1 MSIISLCA
9 ITLLGGMCAVII
21 RREHPVFSFCIAL
34 VCACM
39 ILINAL
45 ISVSDITDKI
55 SSVIDNSGVNSEWL
69 MILIKSLG
77 ISCLVRFGCDCCLD
91 AGERKLCTALEIS
104 GKIAVIAIC
113 LPMITGVINT
123 IILLVKV

>member
-1 MSIISLCA
+1 MSVVSLCA
-9 ITLLGGMCAVII
+9 IALLGGICALII

-34 VCACM
+34 ITACL

-45 ISVSDITDKI
+45 GAVSDITDKI
-55 SSVIDNSGVNSEWL
+55 SSVIDNSGVNGEWL

-91 AGERKLCTALEIS
+91 AGERKLCAALEIS

-113 LPMITGVINT
+113 MPMITGVINT

>member
-1 MSIISLCA
+1 
-9 ITLLGGMCAVII
+9 MCALII

-69 MILIKSLG
+69 TILIKSLG
-77 ISCLVRFGCDCCLD
+77 ISFLVRFGCDCCLD
-91 AGERKLCTALEIS
+91 VGERKLCTALEIS

-113 LPMITGVINT
+113 MPMITGVINT